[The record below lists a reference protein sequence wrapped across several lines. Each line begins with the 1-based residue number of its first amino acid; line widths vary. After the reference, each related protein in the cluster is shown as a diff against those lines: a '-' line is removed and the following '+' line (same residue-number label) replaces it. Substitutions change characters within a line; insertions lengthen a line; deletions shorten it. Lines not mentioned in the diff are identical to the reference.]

1 MIKQEN
7 LNWFAMS
14 LFVESAF
21 AVGQEKVL
29 LHILPLNWEKKI
41 HTICNRNYG

>member
-7 LNWFAMS
+7 LIRFAMS

-29 LHILPLNWEKKI
+29 LHILPLSWEKI
-41 HTICNRNYG
+41 HTIPTRNCA

>member
-7 LNWFAMS
+7 LIRFTMS

-21 AVGQEKVL
+21 AFGQEKVL
-29 LHILPLNWEKKI
+29 LNILPWNWEKKI
-41 HTICNRNYG
+41 HTKA